1 MSGMRLTSGKLTP
14 IKMTEKRAAQ
24 ICKGLGIEREYGEEA
39 MQSLSDE
46 TDDYAIIDGL
56 GFCTVT
62 EFVDESEPTDWC
74 TVTKNPH
81 DESWSFQAYYYD
93 GGVNWPEF
101 VESTLKNSE

>member
-24 ICKGLGIEREYGEEA
+24 ICKGLGIEWELSGDA
-39 MQSLSDE
+39 MRALADE

-62 EFVDESEPTDWC
+62 GFVDEREPTDWC

-93 GGVNWPEF
+93 GGTDWAEF
-101 VESTLKNSE
+101 VESTLKSSK